1 MDKLTNEMIEVLDE
15 EMTKLKGIGLS
26 DIDIHIIKLALMLTK

>member
-1 MDKLTNEMIEVLDE
+1 MDKLTNEMIEVLDK

-26 DIDIHIIKLALMLTK
+26 DIDIHIIKLALVLTK